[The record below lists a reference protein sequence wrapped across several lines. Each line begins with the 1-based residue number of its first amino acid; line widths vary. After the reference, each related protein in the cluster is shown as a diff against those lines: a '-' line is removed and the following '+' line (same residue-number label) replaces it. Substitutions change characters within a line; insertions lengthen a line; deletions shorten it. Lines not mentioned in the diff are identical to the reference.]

1 MTEKFMRSN
10 LKHLKGFMTESGLE
24 ASRRAHTLLGD
35 FMSVS
40 HHAGLR
46 VENRSFENFEAA
58 WITPDKEER
67 GGVILY
73 LHGGGYACGNLD
85 YAKGFGSVLASEFGI
100 RVFCTAYRL
109 APENPFPAALEDALT
124 SYEYLLKS
132 GFSPE
137 KIILCGESAGGGL
150 CYALSLK
157 LKELSMPQ
165 PAGIVTM
172 SPWTDLTLSGKS
184 HRENDEIDPSMT
196 RDRVKFYAECYS
208 DDLRN
213 PLVSPIYCTK
223 EMSDFPPSLIF
234 AGGDEVLLDDSKTM
248 HQKLTEFGV
257 KSQLIVRPNLWHAYV
272 LYNLKEYRC
281 DYEKIGRFL
290 DKRLCAESR
299 YWRRLDNA
307 ALIFPASRRRGWH
320 NVFRISADLT
330 EPVDRDVMQSALE
343 VTVKRFPL
351 ISSRL
356 RTGVFWYYLEQT
368 SAPEIIKDGCCPLM
382 HHHFRE
388 VRKCAIRVLYHKN
401 RVAVEFFHAVTD
413 GSGGEIFVKTLLA
426 EYISQKYKVVI
437 PSKFGV
443 ADRQAQPTPEELE
456 DSFSEN
462 AGAVGLKRTDG
473 KAYRLTGTKEKD
485 GYLNWTCGTLDV
497 NDLLSRCHEHG
508 VTVTAYLSAVMIMS
522 IITLQKRKVNRLD
535 KRLPVRVQIP
545 VNLRKLFGSTTM
557 RNFVMVATV
566 GVDPRMGDY
575 TFEEVLGIVNHQIR
589 LGITPK
595 NMQAIFT
602 TNVNSEKVFA
612 IKLVPLFVKNI
623 VMKAVFDV
631 VGEAQGAI
639 TISNLGQIKMPEE
652 MEKYI
657 TGFDFIIGPQALAP
671 HNCAVCSYG
680 GKLRINFIRSSE
692 DPELEREFFRNLVK
706 LGHHVVVESNS
717 RERQ

>member
-1 MTEKFMRSN
+1 MRAN

-35 FMSVS
+35 FMAVS
-40 HHAGLR
+40 HSSGIRHER
-46 VENRSFENFEAA
+46 RSFDNFEAIWA
-58 WITPDKEER
+58 TPDKEER

-85 YAKGFGSVLASEFGI
+85 YAKGFGSVLANEFGI
-100 RVFCTAYRL
+100 RVFCPAYRL
-109 APENPFPAALEDALT
+109 APENPFPAALEDALC
-124 SYEYLLKS
+124 SYEYLLQS
-132 GFSPE
+132 GFAPE
-137 KIILCGESAGGGL
+137 QIILCGESAGGGL

-157 LKELSMPQ
+157 LKEQGIAQ

-172 SPWTDLTLSGKS
+172 SPWTDLTLSSRS
-184 HRENDEIDPSMT
+184 HSENDEIDPSMT
-196 RDRVKFYAECYS
+196 KDRVKFYAKCYS
-208 DDLRN
+208 DDTKN
-213 PLVSPIYCTK
+213 PFVSPIFCTK

-234 AGGDEVLLDDSKTM
+234 AGGDEVLLDDSTVM
-248 HQKLTEFGV
+248 HKKLQEFGV
-257 KSQLIVRPNLWHAYV
+257 RSELVVRPNMWHAYV
-272 LYNLKEYRC
+272 LYDLKEYRS

-290 DKRLCAESR
+290 DKRLRIESKH
-299 YWRRLDNA
+299 WSRLDNA
-307 ALIFPASRRRGWH
+307 ALIFPASRRRGWQ
-320 NVFRISADLT
+320 NVFRISADLS

-356 RTGVFWYYLEQT
+356 RTGMFWYYLEQT
-368 SAPEIIKDGCCPLM
+368 DAPEIIKDGSYPLM
-382 HHHFRE
+382 HHHFHE

-401 RVAVEFFHAVTD
+401 RIAVEFFHAVTD
-413 GSGGEIFVKTLLA
+413 GTGGEIFVKTLLA
-426 EYISQKYKVVI
+426 EYISQKYRKVI

-443 ADRQAQPTPEELE
+443 ADRQANPTPDELE

-462 AGAVGLKRTDG
+462 MGTVGFKRTDG

-485 GYLNWTCGTLDV
+485 GFLNWTRGTLDV
-497 NDLLSRCHEHG
+497 NDLLSRCHEHN
-508 VTVTAYLSAVMIMS
+508 VTMTAYLSAVMIMT
-522 IITLQKRKVNRLD
+522 IITLQKRKVKNLN
-535 KRLPVRVQIP
+535 KRLPVRIQIP

-557 RNFVMVATV
+557 RNFVMVALV

-575 TFEEVLGIVNHQIR
+575 TFEEILGIVNHQLR
-589 LGITPK
+589 LGVTAK

-602 TNVNSEKVFA
+602 TNVKSEKTFI

-639 TISNLGQIKMPEE
+639 TISNLGAVQLPEE
-652 MEKYI
+652 MREYI
-657 TGFDFIIGPQALAP
+657 TGFDFIIGPQARAP
-671 HNCAVCSYG
+671 HNCAVCSYNG
-680 GKLRINFIRSSE
+680 QLNINFIRSSE
-692 DPELEREFFRNLVK
+692 DPELEREFFRNMVK
-706 LGHHVVVESNS
+706 LGHHVTVESNY